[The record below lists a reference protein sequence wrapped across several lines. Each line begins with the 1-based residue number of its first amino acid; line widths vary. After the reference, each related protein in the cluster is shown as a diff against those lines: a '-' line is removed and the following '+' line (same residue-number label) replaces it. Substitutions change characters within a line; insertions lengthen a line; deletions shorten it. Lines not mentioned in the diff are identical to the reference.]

1 MTAGQRPNP
10 SGAANLP
17 TGARSDRQSAPRR
30 LGRSGWVGSF
40 GRLVAPVVLIAVVV
54 SVASS
59 GRAAGSPIRARSGSD
74 SALRSAVPDGRATP
88 PAPLGYAAGID
99 QPISH
104 LASAGGTGYLTIFQ
118 EISSAPL
125 SVSVDGA
132 APVVLTDDE
141 INYGLI
147 SSGAHTITAT
157 NGSGT
162 VASGSVLVPTGQRLS
177 AVIYLAPG
185 GVPTV
190 TGFGN
195 DRSVPPFGQS
205 QLVFR
210 NAADAPPVAIY
221 LNGTMVAA
229 DLADDPSSPESASAL
244 VGAGPVTIAVTEAGA
259 PASQVLAVQHSV
271 LAAGDLIDVFVVGTS
286 AGHPS
291 SVGVVTD
298 SIQLGA
304 GYRLYAS
311 DGGVFDFGDASYFG
325 SAAGLRLS
333 EPVIGAAPTSDG
345 DGYWMDSSD
354 GGVFSFGD
362 ASFFGSAAGLHL
374 NEPIVGVAADPDE
387 AGYWLVASDGGVF
400 SAGNAQFYG
409 STGGLRL
416 NKPIVGMAATPDGK
430 GYWEVASDGGI
441 FSFGDATFYGSTGQ
455 IALNKP
461 IVAMIPTVDGR
472 GYWLVSSDGG
482 VFSFGDAAF
491 YGSAASLPLVQPI
504 VAAVATPDS
513 LGYWLVAAD
522 GGVFSFGDADFYGS
536 TGGIHLNEP
545 IVAVSAPGL
554 TLPS

>member
-1 MTAGQRPNP
+1 MTAPI
-10 SGAANLP
+10 
-17 TGARSDRQSAPRR
+17 
-30 LGRSGWVGSF
+30 
-40 GRLVAPVVLIAVVV
+40 VLIALVVT
-54 SVASS
+54 VACS
-59 GRAAGSPIRARSGSD
+59 GRAGGSPIHARSELG
-74 SALRSAVPDGRATP
+74 SALRSSVPDGQATP
-88 PAPLGYAAGID
+88 PAPLSYTVGID

-104 LASAGGTGYLTIFQ
+104 AASAGGTGYLTIFQ

-157 NGSGT
+157 SGPET
-162 VASGSVLVPTGQRLS
+162 VASGSVVVPAGQRLT

-190 TGFGN
+190 TGFDN
-195 DRSVPPFGQS
+195 DRSVPPLGQS
-205 QLVFR
+205 HLAFR
-210 NAADAPPVAIY
+210 NAADAPPVDIY
-221 LNGTMVAA
+221 LNGKMVAA
-229 DLADDPSSPESASAL
+229 DLADDPSSPVSGSAFFA
-244 VGAGPVTIAVTEAGA
+244 AGPVTIAVTEAGA
-259 PASQVLAVQHSV
+259 PASQVLAVQHRV
-271 LAAGDLIDVFVVGTS
+271 LAAGDLVDIFVVGIS
-286 AGHPS
+286 AVHAS
-291 SVGVVTD
+291 TVGLITD
-298 SIQLGA
+298 TIQLGA

-325 SAAGLRLS
+325 SAAEIHLS

-345 DGYWMDSSD
+345 DGYWMDATD

-362 ASFFGSAAGLHL
+362 ASFLGSAAGLHL
-374 NEPIVGVAADPDE
+374 NEPIVGMAADPDE
-387 AGYWLVASDGGVF
+387 AGYWLVAGDGGIF
-400 SAGNAQFYG
+400 AAGNARFYG

-441 FSFGDATFYGSTGQ
+441 FAFGDATFYGSTGQ

-472 GYWLVSSDGG
+472 GYWLVATDGG

-491 YGSAASLPLVQPI
+491 YGSAASLPLSQPI

-513 LGYWLVAAD
+513 LGYWLVASD
-522 GGVFSFGDADFYGS
+522 GGVFSFGDADFFGS
-536 TGGIHLNEP
+536 TGDVHLNEP
-545 IVAVSAPGL
+545 IVAVSAPSL
-554 TLPS
+554 TLPG